1 MPCNAHGRKGKAESK
16 EMTNELKT
24 AAPPPTNGSQETG
37 RRIGLERFQK
47 ALNTPPEPKEVK
59 ENAHNAGAKYLPISF
74 IEMTLDEMFFGLW
87 ETTDFR
93 WQVMGNEVVGSLTL
107 RVFHPV
113 EKIWISRVGA
123 AAAMIRQAK
132 GAKITDIDAKLHNA
146 LGMDFPHLKADCLT
160 NAARSLGKMFG
171 RDLNRKFEDAYKPLV
186 TMAAEKSGAVTV
198 EMEQRRVLDS
208 WAQTCEHLL
217 SKCGLEEMQHR
228 GFESR
233 IRTAET
239 PDEYRKIKYE
249 LELLMPEPTD
259 DPAKQFGHRE
269 NALNGTDKHTS
280 RPSQNQI

>member
-1 MPCNAHGRKGKAESK
+1 MN
-16 EMTNELKT
+16 TNSIT
-24 AAPPPTNGSQETG
+24 QAPPPPATNGNPEYG

-113 EKIWISRVGA
+113 EKIWISRTGA
-123 AAAMIRQAK
+123 AAAMIRQTK
-132 GAKITDIDAKLHNA
+132 GAKITDIDSKIHNA

-186 TMAAEKSGAVTV
+186 TLAAEKNGGVTV

-208 WAQTCEHLL
+208 WALTCETLL
-217 SKCGLEEMQHR
+217 NQCRMEEVQHR
-228 GFESR
+228 SFESR

-239 PDEYRKIKYE
+239 SAEYAQIKYE
-249 LELLMPEPTD
+249 LEMMLPEAS
-259 DPAKQFGHRE
+259 DPAKQF
-269 NALNGTDKHTS
+269 NA
-280 RPSQNQI
+280 RNQ

>member
-1 MPCNAHGRKGKAESK
+1 MS
-16 EMTNELKT
+16 NELKT
-24 AAPPPTNGSQETG
+24 PPPATNGHGETA

-47 ALNTPPEPKEVK
+47 ALNTPPNAKEVR
-59 ENAHNAGAKYLPISF
+59 ENAHNAMAKYLPISF
-74 IEMTLDEMFFGLW
+74 VEMTLDEMFFGLW

-113 EKIWISRVGA
+113 EKIWLSRTGA

-186 TMAAEKSGAVTV
+186 TMAAEKGGALTV

-208 WAQTCEHLL
+208 WALTCETLL
-217 SKCGLEEMQHR
+217 NQCKLEEAQHR
-228 GFESR
+228 AFESR
-233 IRTAET
+233 IRTAES
-239 PDEYRKIKYE
+239 PQEYQQIKYE
-249 LELLMPEPTD
+249 LEMMTPEPS
-259 DPAKQFGHRE
+259 DPAKQFKTR
-269 NALNGTDKHTS
+269 
-280 RPSQNQI
+280 NQ